1 MANVT
6 VDLSGFE
13 DLLKKTNELQNN
25 ISSLNEE
32 ITDNLAQHY
41 LAEAIANTPVGA
53 IAISPDGKYRSESE
67 HMRRSWEAERINDST
82 VKVQNS
88 ASYASYVNDGHR
100 QQPGRFIPVLGKRLT
115 KSFVKGLH
123 MQEKAEAATRRAS
136 EKIMKNALDEY
147 LSTWIK

>member
-1 MANVT
+1 MADVT
-6 VDLSGFE
+6 VDLSGF
-13 DLLKKTNELQNN
+13 DELIKRTEALQHNLP
-25 ISSLNEE
+25 SLNEN
-32 ITDNLAQHY
+32 ITDNLAQNY

-53 IAISPDGKYRSESE
+53 LAISPDGKYRSDSE

-82 VKVQNS
+82 VKVLNS

-100 QQPGRFIPVLGKRLT
+100 QRPGRFIPVLGKRLT

-136 EKIMKNALDEY
+136 DTIMKNALDDY
-147 LSTWIK
+147 LSTWSK

>member
-13 DLLKKTNELQNN
+13 ELLKKTNELQNN

-100 QQPGRFIPVLGKRLT
+100 QRPGRFIPVLGKRLT

-136 EKIMKNALDEY
+136 EKIMKNALDDY
-147 LSTWIK
+147 LTTWSK

>member
-13 DLLKKTNELQNN
+13 ELLKKTQELQNN
-25 ISSLNEE
+25 VSSLNEK

-41 LAEAIANTPVGA
+41 LAEAIANTPVGETKT
-53 IAISPDGKYRSESE
+53 SPDGKYRSESE

-82 VKVQNS
+82 VKVQNT
-88 ASYASYVNDGHR
+88 ASYASYV
-100 QQPGRFIPVLGKRLT
+100 
-115 KSFVKGLH
+115 KGLR

-136 EKIMKNALDEY
+136 DKIMKNALDDY
-147 LSTWIK
+147 LQTWSK

>member
-1 MANVT
+1 MADVT
-6 VDLSGFE
+6 IDLSGFDE
-13 DLLKKTNELQNN
+13 LLRKTQELQDNV
-25 ISSLNEE
+25 SSLNKM

-41 LAEAIANTPVGA
+41 LAEAIANTPVGETKT
-53 IAISPDGKYRSESE
+53 SPDGKYRSVSE
-67 HMRRSWEAERINDST
+67 HMRRSWEAERINDTT
-82 VKVQNS
+82 VKVQNT

-136 EKIMKNALDEY
+136 EKIMKNALDDY
-147 LSTWIK
+147 LSTWSK

>member
-1 MANVT
+1 MADVT
-6 VDLSGFE
+6 IDLSGFDE
-13 DLLKKTNELQNN
+13 LLRKTQELQDNV
-25 ISSLNEE
+25 STLNKT
-32 ITDNLAQHY
+32 ITDDLAQLY
-41 LAEAIANTPVGA
+41 LAEAIANTPVGETKT
-53 IAISPDGKYRSESE
+53 SPDGKYRSVSE

-82 VKVQNS
+82 VKVLNT

-136 EKIMKNALDEY
+136 DKIMKNALDDY
-147 LSTWIK
+147 LTTWSK

>member
-6 VDLSGFE
+6 IDLSGFE
-13 DLLKKTNELQNN
+13 DLLKKTQELQDNV
-25 ISSLNEE
+25 SSLNKT
-32 ITDNLAQHY
+32 ITDDLAQHY
-41 LAEAIANTPVGA
+41 LAEAIANTPVGETKT
-53 IAISPDGKYRSESE
+53 SPDGKYRSVSE
-67 HMRRSWEAERINDST
+67 HMRRSWEAERINDFT
-82 VKVQNS
+82 VKVLNT

-136 EKIMKNALDEY
+136 DKIMKNALDDY
-147 LSTWIK
+147 LSTWSK

>member
-6 VDLSGFE
+6 IDLSGFDE
-13 DLLKKTNELQNN
+13 LLKKTQELQDNV
-25 ISSLNEE
+25 SSLNQT
-32 ITDNLAQHY
+32 ITDDLAQHY

-82 VKVQNS
+82 IKVLNT

-100 QQPGRFIPVLGKRLT
+100 QRPGRFIPVLGKRLT
-115 KSFVKGLH
+115 KTFVKGLH

-136 EKIMKNALDEY
+136 DTIMKNALDDY
-147 LSTWIK
+147 LSTWSK

>member
-6 VDLSGFE
+6 IDLSGFE
-13 DLLKKTNELQNN
+13 DLLKKTQELHNN

-100 QQPGRFIPVLGKRLT
+100 QRPGRFIPVLGKRLT

-136 EKIMKNALDEY
+136 DKIMKNALDDY
-147 LSTWIK
+147 LSTWSK

>member
-1 MANVT
+1 MADVT
-6 VDLSGFE
+6 IDLSGFDE
-13 DLLKKTNELQNN
+13 LLKKTQELQDNV
-25 ISSLNEE
+25 SSLNQT
-32 ITDNLAQHY
+32 ITDDLAQHY
-41 LAEAIANTPVGA
+41 LAEAIANTPVGETKT
-53 IAISPDGKYRSESE
+53 SPDGKYRSVSE

-82 VKVQNS
+82 VKVLNT

-136 EKIMKNALDEY
+136 DKIMKNALDDY
-147 LSTWIK
+147 LSTWSK

>member
-13 DLLKKTNELQNN
+13 ELLKKTNELQNN

-32 ITDNLAQHY
+32 ITDNLAQYY

-53 IAISPDGKYRSESE
+53 IAISPDGKYRSDSE
-67 HMRRSWEAERINDST
+67 HMRRSWEAERINDTT

-136 EKIMKNALDEY
+136 DKIMKNALDDY
-147 LSTWIK
+147 LSTWSK

>member
-13 DLLKKTNELQNN
+13 ELLKKTNELQNN

-53 IAISPDGKYRSESE
+53 LAISPDGKYRSESE

-82 VKVQNS
+82 VKVLNS
-88 ASYASYVNDGHR
+88 TSYASYVNDGHR
-100 QQPGRFIPVLGKRLT
+100 QRPGRFIPVLGKRLT

-123 MQEKAEAATRRAS
+123 MQENAEAATRRAS
-136 EKIMKNALDEY
+136 DKIMKNALDDY
-147 LSTWIK
+147 LSTWNK

>member
-13 DLLKKTNELQNN
+13 ELLKKTNELQNN

-100 QQPGRFIPVLGKRLT
+100 QRPGRFIPVLGKRLT

-136 EKIMKNALDEY
+136 EKIMKNALDDY
-147 LSTWIK
+147 LQTWSR

>member
-13 DLLKKTNELQNN
+13 ELLKKTNELQNN
-25 ISSLNEE
+25 ASSLNQT
-32 ITDNLAQHY
+32 ITDDLAQHY
-41 LAEAIANTPVGA
+41 LAEAIANTPVGETKT
-53 IAISPDGKYRSESE
+53 SPDGTHRSESE
-67 HMRRSWEAERINDST
+67 HMRRSWEAERINDTT
-82 VKVQNS
+82 VKVQNT

-100 QQPGRFIPVLGKRLT
+100 QRPGRFIPVLGKRLT

-136 EKIMKNALDEY
+136 DKIMKNALDDY
-147 LSTWIK
+147 LSTWSK

>member
-13 DLLKKTNELQNN
+13 ELLRKTQELQNN
-25 ISSLNEE
+25 VSFLNQT

-41 LAEAIANTPVGA
+41 LAEAIANTPVGETKT
-53 IAISPDGKYRSESE
+53 SPDGIYRSVSE
-67 HMRRSWEAERINDST
+67 HMRRSWEAERINDTT
-82 VKVQNS
+82 VKVQNT

-100 QQPGRFIPVLGKRLT
+100 QRPGRFIPVLGKRLT

-136 EKIMKNALDEY
+136 DKIMKNALDDY
-147 LSTWIK
+147 LSTWSK

>member
-6 VDLSGFE
+6 VDLSGFDE
-13 DLLKKTNELQNN
+13 LLKKTQELQNN
-25 ISSLNEE
+25 VSSLNKT
-32 ITDNLAQHY
+32 ITDDLAQHY
-41 LAEAIANTPVGA
+41 LAEAIANTPVGETKT
-53 IAISPDGKYRSESE
+53 SPDGKYRSVSE

-82 VKVQNS
+82 VKVLNT

-123 MQEKAEAATRRAS
+123 MQEKAEAATRKAS
-136 EKIMKNALDEY
+136 DKIMKNALDDY
-147 LSTWIK
+147 LSTWSK

>member
-13 DLLKKTNELQNN
+13 ELLKKTNELQNN
-25 ISSLNEE
+25 ISSLNEK

-67 HMRRSWEAERINDST
+67 HMRRSWEAERINDTT
-82 VKVQNS
+82 VKVQNT

-100 QQPGRFIPVLGKRLT
+100 QRPGRFIPVLGKRLT

-136 EKIMKNALDEY
+136 DKIMKNALDDY
-147 LSTWIK
+147 LQTWSK

>member
-6 VDLSGFE
+6 IDLSGFDE
-13 DLLKKTNELQNN
+13 LLKKTQELQDNV
-25 ISSLNEE
+25 SSLNQT
-32 ITDNLAQHY
+32 ITDDLAQHY
-41 LAEAIANTPVGA
+41 LAEAIANTPVGETKT
-53 IAISPDGKYRSESE
+53 SPDGKYRSVSE

-82 VKVQNS
+82 VKVLNT

-136 EKIMKNALDEY
+136 DKIMKNALDDY
-147 LSTWIK
+147 LSTWSK

>member
-6 VDLSGFE
+6 IDLSGFE
-13 DLLKKTNELQNN
+13 ELLKKTQELQNN
-25 ISSLNEE
+25 VSSLNQT

-41 LAEAIANTPVGA
+41 LAEAIANTPVGETKT
-53 IAISPDGKYRSESE
+53 SPDGTYRSVSE

-82 VKVQNS
+82 VKVLNT

-123 MQEKAEAATRRAS
+123 MQEKAEAATRKAS
-136 EKIMKNALDEY
+136 EKIMKNALDDY
-147 LSTWIK
+147 LSTWSK

>member
-6 VDLSGFE
+6 IDLSGFDE
-13 DLLKKTNELQNN
+13 LLKKTQELQDNV
-25 ISSLNEE
+25 SSLNQT
-32 ITDNLAQHY
+32 ITDDLAQHY
-41 LAEAIANTPVGA
+41 LAEAIANTPVGEVN
-53 IAISPDGKYRSESE
+53 ISPDGKYRSVSE

-82 VKVQNS
+82 VKVLNT

-123 MQEKAEAATRRAS
+123 MQEKAEAATRKAS
-136 EKIMKNALDEY
+136 DKIMKNALDDY
-147 LSTWIK
+147 LSTWSK

>member
-13 DLLKKTNELQNN
+13 ELLKKTNELQNN

-67 HMRRSWEAERINDST
+67 HMRRSWEAERINDT
-82 VKVQNS
+82 AVKVQNT

-100 QQPGRFIPVLGKRLT
+100 QRPGRFIPVLGKRLT

-136 EKIMKNALDEY
+136 EKIMKNALDDY
-147 LSTWIK
+147 LSTWSR

>member
-13 DLLKKTNELQNN
+13 ELLKKTNELQNN

-53 IAISPDGKYRSESE
+53 LAISPDGKYRSESE

-82 VKVQNS
+82 VKVLNS

-100 QQPGRFIPVLGKRLT
+100 QRPVRFVPVLGKRLT

-136 EKIMKNALDEY
+136 ETIMKNALDDY
-147 LSTWIK
+147 LSTWSK

>member
-13 DLLKKTNELQNN
+13 ELLRKTQELQNN
-25 ISSLNEE
+25 VSSLNKT

-41 LAEAIANTPVGA
+41 LAEAIANTPVGETKT
-53 IAISPDGKYRSESE
+53 SPDGTYRTHSE

-82 VKVQNS
+82 VKVLNTV
-88 ASYASYVNDGHR
+88 SYASYVNDGHR
-100 QQPGRFIPVLGKRLT
+100 QRPGRFIPVLGKRLT

-136 EKIMKNALDEY
+136 DKIMKNALDDY
-147 LSTWIK
+147 LSTWSK

>member
-13 DLLKKTNELQNN
+13 DLLKKTQELQNN

-53 IAISPDGKYRSESE
+53 LAISPDGKYRSESE

-82 VKVQNS
+82 VKVQNT

-100 QQPGRFIPVLGKRLT
+100 QRPGRFIPVLGKRLT

-123 MQEKAEAATRRAS
+123 MQEKAEAATKRAS
-136 EKIMKNALDEY
+136 DKIIKNALDDY
-147 LSTWIK
+147 LSTWSK

>member
-6 VDLSGFE
+6 IDLSGFDE
-13 DLLKKTNELQNN
+13 LLKKTQELQDNV
-25 ISSLNEE
+25 SSLNQT
-32 ITDNLAQHY
+32 ITDDLAQHY
-41 LAEAIANTPVGA
+41 LAEAIANTPVGETKT
-53 IAISPDGKYRSESE
+53 SPDGKYRSVSE
-67 HMRRSWEAERINDST
+67 HMRRSWEAERINDTT
-82 VKVQNS
+82 VKVQNT

-136 EKIMKNALDEY
+136 DKIMKNALDDY
-147 LSTWIK
+147 LSTWSK

>member
-13 DLLKKTNELQNN
+13 ELLRKTQELQNN
-25 ISSLNEE
+25 VSFLNQT

-53 IAISPDGKYRSESE
+53 IAISPDGTYRSESE
-67 HMRRSWEAERINDST
+67 HMRRSWEAERINDTT
-82 VKVQNS
+82 VKVQNT

-100 QQPGRFIPVLGKRLT
+100 QRPGRFIPVLGKRLT

-123 MQEKAEAATRRAS
+123 MQEKAEAATRKAS
-136 EKIMKNALDEY
+136 DKIMKNALDDY
-147 LSTWIK
+147 LSTWSK